1 MTTRVAEMIDKEI
14 VIALAK
20 EAGFEMWVDDLHKLC
35 TLAIAHAQKD
45 AGKTLITPGGG
56 APGDPCGILAAKD
69 AEPVA
74 WIAKQEDG
82 GLLLWDASYKLI
94 QEGYDLGFNKNS
106 RRLKYYPLYTHPA
119 HDDTALL
126 RQALEALKE
135 LWDNFG
141 VVCPSAD
148 LIDQYEA
155 AITALRERLGE
166 KV

>member
-1 MTTRVAEMIDKEI
+1 MIDKETAN
-14 VIALAK
+14 ALALEAYLGLGK
-20 EAGFEMWVDDLHKLC
+20 ELISGPAYDLRLC
-35 TLAIAHAQKD
+35 NLAIAHAQKD
-45 AGKTLITPGGG
+45 VGKILITPGGG

-74 WIAKQEDG
+74 YRLSPRYED
-82 GLLLWDASYKLI
+82 K
-94 QEGYDLGFNKNS
+94 EGYFNFTDSKKTADTFQA
-106 RRLKYYPLYTHPA
+106 RGWTITPLFTHTA

-155 AITALRERLGE
+155 AIAALRKRLGE
-166 KV
+166 KA

>member
-1 MTTRVAEMIDKEI
+1 MIDKETAI
-14 VIALAK
+14 ELA
-20 EAGFEMWVDDLHKLC
+20 D
-35 TLAIAHAQKD
+35 
-45 AGKTLITPGGG
+45 KTLITPGGG
-56 APGDPCGILAAKD
+56 APGDPCGILAAAHAQKD

-74 WIAKQEDG
+74 WMDMVTVN
-82 GLLLWDASYKLI
+82 LVR
-94 QEGYDLGFNKNS
+94 EGINKHKARELANHF
-106 RRLKYYPLYTHPA
+106 YTHPA

-126 RQALEALKE
+126 RMALESLKE

-166 KV
+166 QV

>member
-1 MTTRVAEMIDKEI
+1 MKTRVAEMIDKEI
-14 VIALAK
+14 AIALAK
-20 EAGFEMWVDDLHKLC
+20 EAGFEMWAGDLHKLC

-74 WIAKQEDG
+74 WAMHREDG
-82 GLLLWDASYKLI
+82 LVFDVICPEEHQSY
-94 QEGYDLGFNKNS
+94 EG
-106 RRLKYYPLYTHPA
+106 KYTLPLFTHPA

-126 RQALEALKE
+126 RMALESLKE

-155 AITALRERLGE
+155 AITALHERLGE
-166 KV
+166 

>member
-1 MTTRVAEMIDKEI
+1 MKTRVAEMIDKEI
-14 VIALAK
+14 AIALAK

-45 AGKTLITPGGG
+45 AGKILITPGGG

-74 WIAKQEDG
+74 YRLSPRYEDE
-82 GLLLWDASYKLI
+82 
-94 QEGYDLGFNKNS
+94 EGYFDFTDSKKTADTLQARGWTIT
-106 RRLKYYPLYTHPA
+106 PLYTHPA

-126 RQALEALKE
+126 RQALEAFENVAGKGKLC
-135 LWDNFG
+135 N
-141 VVCPSAD
+141 
-148 LIDQYEA
+148 A